1 SWGINTPTFSNG
13 AAYADLD
20 NDGDMDIVINNIN
33 DEASVYKNN
42 SRDSPKSRSNY
53 LAVKL
58 KGDSSN
64 SNGLGSWIELHYA
77 GKQQVYEQSPY
88 RGYLSTI
95 QLEPHFGLGNVSEI
109 DTLIIKWPDG
119 KEQLLQHVSA
129 NQTITVDKR
138 DAKDTRSFTNAES
151 VKNSLFKDISDSV
164 NIHYI
169 HQDKDFI
176 DFNIQRTLPHKFSEY
191 GPSLAVGDIDGNGL
205 EDIVSGGSFLYSA
218 QLFLQQPNGK
228 FIQKSLLKGKDTLNK
243 NREDEGILLFDADG
257 DGDLDLYIAAGG
269 FEAKQET
276 PSYQDQLYVND
287 GKGNFTKDTTALP
300 QNFTSKFCVRAID
313 YDKDGDLDLFV
324 SGRVDPGNY
333 PKPVSSF
340 IFRNDSKNGHIKFT
354 DVTHFV
360 APALKD
366 IGLVCDALFTDF
378 DNDGWQDLILVGE
391 WMPVTFLKNDKGVF
405 KNVTSST
412 GVQNL
417 VGWWNTIA
425 AGDFDND
432 GDVDYIIGNLGQNSF
447 FQASDKYPVK
457 IIAKDFDNNGSF
469 DAFTSLFLPVSQN
482 DTEKKEFSAQSRDDI
497 IDQIT
502 SIRKRFNNYK
512 SFAQATMDSI
522 FTKEQ
527 RIGAL
532 QLKANY
538 FSSAYMKNN
547 GNGKF
552 TLTALP
558 VQAQISILNGLSVL
572 DLDGDGNLDVVIN
585 GNDYGTEASLG
596 RYDALNGLVL
606 KGDGKGNFSPLSI
619 LQSGFYIPG
628 NGKSLVSLRSSKGK
642 YLMAA
647 SQNKGALK
655 VFELKKKGRLIPLKP
670 LDESVIITYK
680 NGKKQKHEVGYGS
693 SFLSQS
699 GRFLSI
705 DSNVIS
711 VEIKNNKGEMR
722 SASLQ

>member
-1 SWGINTPTFSNG
+1 NWGINTPTFSNG
-13 AAYADLD
+13 AAYVDLD
-20 NDGDMDIVINNIN
+20 NDGDMDMVVNNIN
-33 DEASVYKNN
+33 DEASVYENN
-42 SRDSPKSRSNY
+42 SMNSSKSHPNY
-53 LAVKL
+53 LTVKL

-64 SNGLGSWIELHYA
+64 VNGLGAWIELHYA
-77 GKQQVYEQSPY
+77 GKQQAYEQTPY
-88 RGYLSTI
+88 RGYLSTMQI
-95 QLEPHFGLGNVSEI
+95 EPHFGLGDVSKI
-109 DTLIIKWPDG
+109 DSLIIKWPDG
-119 KEQLLQHVSA
+119 KQQVIQNVAA
-129 NQTITVDKR
+129 NQTIVINK
-138 DAKDTRSFTNAES
+138 TNAHES
-151 VKNSLFKDISDSV
+151 YSWASPATNKNSLFTDITASL

-191 GPSLAVGDIDGNGL
+191 GPSLSVGDIDGNGL
-205 EDIVSGGSFLYSA
+205 EDIVSGGSFLHSA
-218 QLFLQQPNGK
+218 QLFLQQANGK
-228 FIQKSLLKGKDTLNK
+228 FIQESLLKGKDTLNK

-269 FEAKQET
+269 FEANQGSS
-276 PSYQDQLYVND
+276 SYRDKLYVNN
-287 GKGNFTKDTTALP
+287 GKGNFMEDTTALP

-354 DVTHFV
+354 DVTRFV

-366 IGLVCDALFTDF
+366 IGLVCDALFTDYN
-378 DNDGWQDLILVGE
+378 NDGWQDLILVGE
-391 WMPVTFLKNDKGVF
+391 WMPVTFLKNDKGIF
-405 KNVTSST
+405 KNVTPTT
-412 GVQNL
+412 GVNNQE
-417 VGWWNTIA
+417 GWWNTIT

-432 GDVDYIIGNLGQNSF
+432 GDMDYIIGNLGQNSF
-447 FQASDKYPVK
+447 FQASDKYPAK

-469 DAFTSLFLPVSQN
+469 DAFTSLFLPVSQE
-482 DTEKKEFSAQSRDDI
+482 DTEKKEFPAQSRDDI
-497 IDQIT
+497 IEQIT

-512 SFAQATMDSI
+512 SFAQAPMDSI

-538 FSSAYMKNN
+538 FQSAYMEND

-558 VQAQISILNGLSVL
+558 VQAQISVLNGLSVN

-585 GNDYGTEASLG
+585 GNDYGTEVSLG

-628 NGKSLVSLRSSKGK
+628 NGKALVSLKSSKGK
-642 YLMAA
+642 YLIAA

-655 VFELKKKGRLIPLKP
+655 VFELKKKDRLIPLKP
-670 LDESVIITYK
+670 LDESVIISYK
-680 NGKKQKHEVGYGS
+680 NGKKQKCEVGYGS

-705 DSNVIS
+705 DANVIS
-711 VEIKNNKGEMR
+711 VEIKNNNGVIR
-722 SASLQ
+722 RVSL